1 FPLLK
6 IKASQRAWISSSTGS
21 GAAWEKGGFLG
32 KAVCAELVS
41 FYLALSCHV
50 ALRGAGDANGG
61 GAYVVPVSGRKS
73 RRLPA
78 TLGTR
83 LLASFGCVFAQF
95 LQKPQQCQPFV
106 F

>member
-1 FPLLK
+1 MKSAAAFRK
-6 IKASQRAWISSSTGS
+6 I
-21 GAAWEKGGFLG
+21 FLRQG
-32 KAVCAELVS
+32 VTS
-41 FYLALSCHV
+41 P

-61 GAYVVPVSGRKS
+61 GAYVAPINGRKS

-78 TLGTR
+78 TPGTR
-83 LLASFGCVFAQF
+83 LFASFGCVFAQF